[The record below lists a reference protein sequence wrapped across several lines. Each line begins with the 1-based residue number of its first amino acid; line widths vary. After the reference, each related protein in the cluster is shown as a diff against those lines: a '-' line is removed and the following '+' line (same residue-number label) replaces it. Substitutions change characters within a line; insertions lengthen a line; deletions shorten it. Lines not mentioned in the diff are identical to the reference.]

1 MPIEWAIIL
10 VVAVSDAILLAE
22 TSFRLEVSPELR
34 ILGMWVLLAVIIALC
49 RGLRSF
55 PRITHRLAHLA
66 RTLLTLALFTNVA
79 AILSYRYS
87 AKAECLR
94 SLRKGDTPIVWRL
107 NRLGRSV
114 KDLVALINELRER
127 GVEFVSLTEAI
138 DTTTPMGSFIF
149 HITAALAE
157 LERSIIRERTR
168 AGLASARA
176 RGRKGGRP
184 KKLNDR
190 ELRAIRTLVDARELT
205 VAEIAAQYGVSPAT
219 IYRRRARA

>member
-1 MPIEWAIIL
+1 MTTTARIEK
-10 VVAVSDAILLAE
+10 
-22 TSFRLEVSPELR
+22 SPK
-34 ILGMWVLLAVIIALC
+34 
-49 RGLRSF
+49 
-55 PRITHRLAHLA
+55 T
-66 RTLLTLALFTNVA
+66 
-79 AILSYRYS
+79 
-87 AKAECLR
+87 ECLR

-190 ELRAIRTLVDARELT
+190 EWRAIRTLVDARELT

>member
-1 MPIEWAIIL
+1 MRWA
-10 VVAVSDAILLAE
+10 VRASRRA
-22 TSFRLEVSPELR
+22 TKTRRP
-34 ILGMWVLLAVIIALC
+34 
-49 RGLRSF
+49 
-55 PRITHRLAHLA
+55 A
-66 RTLLTLALFTNVA
+66 RAFDRPQL
-79 AILSYRYS
+79 
-87 AKAECLR
+87 AECLR
-94 SLRKGDTPIVWRL
+94 SLRKGDTHIVWRL
-107 NRLGRSV
+107 DRLGRSV
-114 KDLVALINELRER
+114 KDLVALINELRDR

-190 ELRAIRTLVDARELT
+190 EWRAVRTLVDARDLT
-205 VAEIAAQYGVSPAT
+205 IAEIASQYDVSPAT
-219 IYRRRARA
+219 IYRCLSS